1 MEDIPLSPIKEAET
15 ISLTLPPA
23 TNTQIAFCDSTHI
36 SETVREKKERES
48 LPKKTRS
55 KSNVT
60 EEILKIIHRMH
71 QRGYK
76 AKEIAVITDLTKS
89 TVYKYIDRMDE
100 SPETEDMS
108 SLIRKRGR
116 KRTENTELQEKIN
129 SILDCEDSPTLKAM
143 KDKLKEDGH
152 DISISYLSKTMKKM
166 GVKKKPA
173 QTQRKMTE
181 EKNQE
186 MVTVDSLPPPIA

>member
-1 MEDIPLSPIKEAET
+1 MEDIPLSPIKEVET

-23 TNTQIAFCDSTHI
+23 TNTQSLFCDSTNI
-36 SETVREKKERES
+36 SESVRDKKERES

-60 EEILKIIHRMH
+60 EEILSIIHRMH
-71 QRGYK
+71 KRGYK

-116 KRTENTELQEKIN
+116 KKAENTELQEKIN
-129 SILDCEDSPTLKAM
+129 NILSVDNAPTLKAM
-143 KDKLKEDGH
+143 KEKLKEDGH
-152 DISISYLSKTMKKM
+152 DISISYLSKTIKKM

-173 QTQRKMTE
+173 QSQRKPTE
-181 EKNQE
+181 EVQE
-186 MVTVDSLPPPIA
+186 TVAVDSLPPPIA